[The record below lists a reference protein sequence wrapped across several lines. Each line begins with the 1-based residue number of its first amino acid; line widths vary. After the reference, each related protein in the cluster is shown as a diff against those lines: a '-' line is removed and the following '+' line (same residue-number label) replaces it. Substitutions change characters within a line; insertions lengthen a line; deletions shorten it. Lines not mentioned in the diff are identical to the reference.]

1 MTDWL
6 HRPLGRAVFAARWA
20 MVPIYLGLF
29 VALVM
34 LAVKFLQQ
42 LVALGVTL
50 PGLSGADTVLGV
62 LRLVDL
68 ALLANMVLIVVL
80 AGWDS
85 VIGPL
90 TPERSD
96 FADLGFGAIKVKLL
110 GSIVAIA
117 AIQVLEGF
125 VHIGDV
131 AIAPLL
137 WQLVLLLGFG
147 VAGLLLALM
156 DRLGGGH

>member
-29 VALVM
+29 AALVM

-125 VHIGDV
+125 VHISDV

>member
-29 VALVM
+29 AALVM

-42 LVALGVTL
+42 LVALGVAL

-125 VHIGDV
+125 VHISDV

>member
-1 MTDWL
+1 M
-6 HRPLGRAVFAARWA
+6 
-20 MVPIYLGLF
+20 
-29 VALVM
+29 
-34 LAVKFLQQ
+34 
-42 LVALGVTL
+42 
-50 PGLSGADTVLGV
+50 LGV

-68 ALLANMVLIVVL
+68 ALVANMVLIVML
-80 AGWDS
+80 AGWES

-90 TPERSD
+90 TPERSN

-125 VHIGDV
+125 VHIGDI
-131 AIAPLL
+131 AIQPLL
-137 WQLVLLLGFG
+137 WQLVLLLGFA
-147 VAGLLLALM
+147 VAGLLLAAM